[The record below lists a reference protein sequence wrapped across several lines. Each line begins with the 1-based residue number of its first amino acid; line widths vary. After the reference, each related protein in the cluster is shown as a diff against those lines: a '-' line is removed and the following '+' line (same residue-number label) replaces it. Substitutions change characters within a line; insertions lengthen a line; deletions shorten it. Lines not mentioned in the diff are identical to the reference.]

1 MLVKSIMS
9 TRVVTV
15 EMDDS
20 LASVKHIFDHVSFHH
35 LLVVEEGALF
45 GVISDRD
52 LLRAV
57 SPNVETESETL
68 RDRATLNKRVHQILT
83 RKPITLFAN
92 AGIYDAIE
100 IFNKHNISCIPIVD
114 KENKP
119 VGIISWR
126 DILKAIEAG
135 RNHRVDG
142 GEE

>member
-1 MLVKSIMS
+1 MTVKSIMS

-20 LASVKHIFDHVSFHH
+20 LAMVKHIFDNVSFHH
-35 LLVVEEGALF
+35 LLVVEKGVLF

-52 LLRAV
+52 LLKAI
-57 SPNVETESETL
+57 SPNVGTESETL
-68 RDRATLNKRVHQILT
+68 RDRTTINKRAHQILT
-83 RKPITLFAN
+83 RQPITLLAN

-100 IFNKHNISCIPIVD
+100 IFNAHNISCIPIVD
-114 KENKP
+114 DEDKP

-135 RNHRVDG
+135 RHHRIDNADN
-142 GEE
+142 